1 MAGYG
6 WSYLVVTQV
15 VPGGDFQSSDAGTFA
30 TEDEMF
36 RELGVTGWELVSIRE
51 TGGKVIYYFK
61 RGRS

>member
-6 WSYLVVTQV
+6 WSYLVVTHALAESDFRTSD
-15 VPGGDFQSSDAGTFA
+15 GGWFPSEAD
-30 TEDEMF
+30 MF

-51 TGGKVIYYFK
+51 TEGTVIYYFK